1 MGIFNGIFEVFLF
14 AFLMYM
20 YLDFIGIR
28 YVRKEENPKK
38 ICLEIIVAGILYLGI
53 KFVGIPII
61 NLTGII
67 LIFFLCG
74 ILIFEAHWKQ
84 ILAFTVMFFIINAG
98 VEVVG
103 EMIMSALLGI
113 RMIPKISNYSSVVFL
128 YLFEKILTFCLLKI
142 IQTYV
147 LSKEKKFDIKFLGG
161 YLLLPLSTCFIFE
174 MVFEY
179 QMNIEMAESQRITFG
194 IGCFLLLFVNAYVFA
209 LFEKLSEISEYNRKI
224 DLLKLKF
231 DMEKRHYESLEESN
245 IEHKR
250 FIHDITKYIHTIA
263 GLATDE
269 NFKEIIEI
277 INHLDREIHQL
288 EKVQY
293 TNHKILNALLIE
305 RNSFAKEKNINMD
318 IFIEPNI
325 RIDFIEDIDLISMI
339 GNLIDNAIEAAN
351 KCEENHRNIQIKL
364 FMGNEF
370 FVVCRIENYFME
382 LPLIE
387 KNSFMTTKP
396 NKKNHGIGISN
407 VRKTAQK
414 YGGIL
419 EIHINENIFR
429 SDLIL
434 STHNI
439 CK

>member
-1 MGIFNGIFEVFLF
+1 MGIFDWIFQVLIF
-14 AFLMYM
+14 AFMMYM
-20 YLDFIGIR
+20 YLDFVSISYI
-28 YVRKEENPKK
+28 RKEENQKK
-38 ICLEIIVAGILYLGI
+38 IVMEMIMISIFFVVI
-53 KFVGIPII
+53 KLVKIPII
-61 NLTGII
+61 NLVGYF

-74 ILIFEAHWKQ
+74 ILLFEAHWKQ
-84 ILAFTVMFFIINAG
+84 ILAFTLMFCIINAG

-113 RMIPKISNYSSVVFL
+113 HKIPMINNSSMVFL
-128 YLFEKILTFCLLKI
+128 FLFEKILTFCLLKI

-174 MVFEY
+174 MVFES
-179 QMNIEMAESQRITFG
+179 QINIEMAESQKITFG

-224 DLLKLKF
+224 DLLNLKF
-231 DMEKRHYESLEESN
+231 DMEKHHYESLEESN

-250 FIHDITKYIHTIA
+250 FIHDTTKYMHTIA

-269 NFKEIIEI
+269 NYKEIIGI
-277 INHLDREIHQL
+277 INHLDKEILQL
-288 EKVQY
+288 EKMQY

-305 RNSFAKEKNINMD
+305 RNAFAKDQSIDMD
-318 IFIEPNI
+318 ILVEPNI
-325 RIDFIEDIDLISMI
+325 EIDFIEDIDLISMI
-339 GNLIDNAIEAAN
+339 GNLIDNAIEAAC
-351 KCEENHRNIQIKL
+351 KCEENDRNIQIKL

-370 FVVCRIENYFME
+370 FLVCRIENYFME
-382 LPLIE
+382 APLIE
-387 KNSFMTTKP
+387 KNNYVTTKI
-396 NKKNHGIGISN
+396 NKKNHGIGINN
-407 VRKTAQK
+407 VRKIAQK
-414 YGGIL
+414 YGGLL

-429 SDLIL
+429 ADLIL
-434 STHNI
+434 SIHST